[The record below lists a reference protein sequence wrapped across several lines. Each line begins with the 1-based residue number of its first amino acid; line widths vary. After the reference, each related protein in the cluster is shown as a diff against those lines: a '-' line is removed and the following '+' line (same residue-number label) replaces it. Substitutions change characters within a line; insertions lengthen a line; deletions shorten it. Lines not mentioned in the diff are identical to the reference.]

1 MIREEAIQ
9 KARNFHCP
17 RYSELPDMG
26 LYLEQVI
33 SIVTQ
38 ALLPIS
44 TEGNDIITGA
54 MISNYIKNNALSA
67 PIKKKYTREH
77 LCYMIVLGILKQVF
91 TLQQISIFF
100 TLQKQ
105 TYDLQEAYDYFC
117 TEFENALKE
126 AFDFT
131 GQPLPSIETKRTDQ
145 TILVR
150 AMVLSAANRVYVEK
164 VYL

>member
-1 MIREEAIQ
+1 MRH
-9 KARNFHCP
+9 KHCQ

-33 SIVTQ
+33 GVITQ

-44 TEGNDIITGA
+44 TEGNDILTGA
-54 MISNYIKNNALSA
+54 MISNYIKNNTLPA

-91 TLQQISIFF
+91 TLQQISVFF
-100 TLQKQ
+100 ALQRQ
-105 TYDLQEAYDYFC
+105 TYDLQVAYDYFC

-126 AFDFT
+126 AN
-131 GQPLPSIETKRTDQ
+131 GVNLR
-145 TILVR
+145 
-150 AMVLSAANRVYVEK
+150 
-164 VYL
+164 

>member
-1 MIREEAIQ
+1 MCREEAIE

-17 RYSELPDMG
+17 RYHELSDMG

-33 SIVTQ
+33 GVVSQ
-38 ALLPIS
+38 ALAPIS
-44 TEGNDIITGA
+44 TQGNEIITGA
-54 MISNYIKNNALSA
+54 MISNYIKNNALPS
-67 PIKKKYTREH
+67 PVKKKYYREH

-91 TLQQISIFF
+91 TVQQIGKFF
-100 TLQKQ
+100 KIQQQ
-105 TYDLQEAYDYFC
+105 TYDLQTAYDYFC

-131 GQPLPSIETKRTDQ
+131 GEPLPCIETKRTQQ

-150 AMVLSAANRVYVEK
+150 AMILAAANRVYVEK